1 MSDNQLI
8 YACDVCIHQEKI
20 TNKKKTKK
28 MKKTKM
34 MMMKKKRFSNLLTGF
49 KFFDKLNIC
58 QTSILVFGTNDTN
71 RGLST

>member
-20 TNKKKTKK
+20 TNKKTKK

-34 MMMKKKRFSNLLTGF
+34 MMMKKKRFSNLLIGF

>member
-34 MMMKKKRFSNLLTGF
+34 MMMKKIQQSLDRVP
-49 KFFDKLNIC
+49 
-58 QTSILVFGTNDTN
+58 VF
-71 RGLST
+71 